1 MNSAFITL
9 IIVLIA
15 LLAGFFFAYLLLGVS
30 ARKRLEDALLLR
42 ENELKALYIQE
53 QHQALLLQSGLQH
66 DLAQAQ
72 QQAQD
77 TKQELAQ
84 LKLAYQ
90 QLQDRTSLYLQD
102 LAAAKEKL
110 QLFAEL
116 QQQFQQKDA
125 ALVKITAEATELST
139 RLDQER
145 KNFAEQLALL
155 QNAKLELSKEFEN
168 VANKIFD
175 HKQQQ
180 FSLSSK
186 SLLETTLDPFKLQL
200 NDFRKKVEDVYEK
213 ENADRNRLSGQVLEL
228 QKQAQK
234 IGEDAVNLAQALK
247 GNNKAQGN
255 WGEVILERLLEE
267 SGLQKGREYD
277 TQVSFTGDDGSRRMP
292 DVIIHL
298 PEHKDI
304 IIDSKV
310 SLIDYEKFCAT
321 EDEQE
326 RKHYLSAHVNSL
338 RSHIKGLN
346 FKDYEKLEG
355 VKSLD
360 FVFIFIPIE
369 AAFMLA
375 MQHEPNLYREAYDK
389 HIILV
394 SPTTLLA
401 TLRTVENIWRY
412 EKQNKNAERIAKEAG
427 DLHDKFVLVLEALD
441 SLGAQIGKTQEAY
454 KKTRERLDAG
464 KGNLINRVN
473 NLRKL
478 GAKTKKRIDGNLLED
493 ESSSD
498 SLLIESI
505 DEDINDLDA
514 NE

>member
-1 MNSAFITL
+1 MNNAFIL
-9 IIVLIA
+9 LAVVLIA
-15 LLAGFFFAYLLLGVS
+15 LMVGFFFANMILGRGH
-30 ARKRLEDALLLR
+30 RKGMDDALLLR
-42 ENELKALYIQE
+42 ENELKALHIQE
-53 QHQALLLQSGLQH
+53 QHQAAMRETSLQH
-66 DLAQAQ
+66 ELAQAKL
-72 QQAQD
+72 QAQD
-77 TKQELAQ
+77 AKQELSE
-84 LKLAYQ
+84 LKATHQ
-90 QLQDRTSLYLQD
+90 QLHDQANRSLQE

-110 QLFAEL
+110 QHLADTQVQL
-116 QQQFQQKDA
+116 QQKDA
-125 ALVKITAEATELST
+125 ALVKVTAEATELNT

-145 KNFAEQLALL
+145 KNFTEQLALL
-155 QNAKLELSKEFEN
+155 QQAKVELAKEFEN
-168 VANKIFD
+168 IANKIFD
-175 HKQQQ
+175 NKQQQ

-186 SLLETTLDPFKLQL
+186 NLLETTLDPFKLQL

-247 GNNKAQGN
+247 GNNKTQGN

-277 TQVSFTGDDGSRRMP
+277 TQMSFTGDDGSRRMP

-298 PEHKDI
+298 PEQKDI

-310 SLIDYEKFCAT
+310 SLIDYEKFCT
-321 EDEQE
+321 TDDDQE
-326 RKHYLSAHVNSL
+326 RKYYLNAHVNSL
-338 RSHIKGLN
+338 RGHIKGLN
-346 FKDYEKLEG
+346 IKDYEKLEG
-355 VKSLD
+355 IKSLD

-375 MQHEPNLYREAYDK
+375 LQHEPNLYREAYDK

-427 DLHDKFVLVLEALD
+427 ALHDQFVLL
-441 SLGAQIGKTQEAY
+441 
-454 KKTRERLDAG
+454 LDAMDNIQNYLG
-464 KGNLINRVN
+464 KSQDAYNTARSRLQTGRGSLVKRVDD
-473 NLRKL
+473 LRRL
-478 GAKTKKRIDGNLLED
+478 GAKTKKRIDSNLLGD
-493 ESSSD
+493 ETETI
-498 SLLIESI
+498 SLLLDSDDDTTDAES
-505 DEDINDLDA
+505 